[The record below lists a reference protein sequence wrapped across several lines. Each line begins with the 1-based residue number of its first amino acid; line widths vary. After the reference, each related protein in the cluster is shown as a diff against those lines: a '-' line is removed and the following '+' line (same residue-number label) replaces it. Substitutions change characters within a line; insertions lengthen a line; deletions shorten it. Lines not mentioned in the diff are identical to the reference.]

1 MELKITYKAINV
13 LLMKTYVVSVK
24 KSTREVS
31 GRWLML
37 QEGTEEGDRVQ
48 GIVQVTFD
56 QNVGQHSPTHSQTV
70 NTVGENT
77 KSTSPTSIKVFDA
90 TMLCSDKYKYRQIQ
104 QLCILKYKY
113 KRQ

>member
-1 MELKITYKAINV
+1 
-13 LLMKTYVVSVK
+13 MKTYVVSVK

-31 GRWLML
+31 GRWLKL

-56 QNVGQHSPTHSQTV
+56 QNVGQHSQHTV
-70 NTVGENT
+70 PHIPKQSIQSKA
-77 KSTSPTSIKVFDA
+77 KSTAPTSIQVFDA
-90 TMLCSDKYKYRQIQ
+90 AILCSDKYKYRQIQ
-104 QLCILKYKY
+104 QLCILRYKY